1 MPAGKQ
7 AGDYSPIVQLS
18 PISNIN
24 KVAIVGDIDITND
37 STKVINKMK
46 RTTQLI
52 FLNGDYSY
60 DESKKDTKDWFSTLL
75 GDYSGRILG
84 SLGNHDVGLREL
96 YKELFQQ
103 NQWTYSIDIGNVH
116 FLILNTQRW
125 SSGTRT
131 SSDEIESD
139 IVAAIGRGMKFL
151 IVLQHV
157 ALKGHIKTSSKYFYV
172 KIADWED
179 MYKDKKVE
187 LIISGHAHNYQ
198 RFPKNTDGNIY
209 LTVGTGGAEFTGLQ
223 STSGLSKYFKKK
235 HGYLMIENIGQE
247 SLNIRFLDKT
257 GTEQD
262 SFTVTSNR

>member
-7 AGDYSPIVQLS
+7 GGDYSPIVQLS

-24 KVAIVGDIDITND
+24 KVALVGDIDITSD

-46 RTTQLI
+46 QTTQLI

-60 DESKKDTKDWFSTLL
+60 DESKKDTKDWFSALL
-75 GDYSGRILG
+75 ADYSGRILG

-116 FLILNTQRW
+116 FLVLNTQRW
-125 SSGTRT
+125 SSDTRT

-139 IVAAIGRGMKFL
+139 MDAAIGRGMKFL

-157 ALKGHIKTSSKYFYV
+157 ALKGHVKTSSKYYYV
-172 KIADWED
+172 KIPNWED
-179 MYKDKKVE
+179 
-187 LIISGHAHNYQ
+187 
-198 RFPKNTDGNIY
+198 R
-209 LTVGTGGAEFTGLQ
+209 LQ
-223 STSGLSKYFKKK
+223 G
-235 HGYLMIENIGQE
+235 
-247 SLNIRFLDKT
+247 
-257 GTEQD
+257 
-262 SFTVTSNR
+262 